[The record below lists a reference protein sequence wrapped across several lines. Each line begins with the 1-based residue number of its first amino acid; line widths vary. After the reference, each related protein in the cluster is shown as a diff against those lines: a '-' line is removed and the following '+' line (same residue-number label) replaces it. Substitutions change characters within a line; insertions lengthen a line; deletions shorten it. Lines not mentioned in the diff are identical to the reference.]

1 MLVIGNGGSNGIDT
15 AFYSRNATQDIKI
28 STFDF
33 TFGFVGRIF
42 YEKGI
47 NELVASFIR
56 LQKDYPNIGLR
67 LIGFMEENLY
77 PVDDWVKQE
86 ISTNSHIEFV
96 GFQQDVRPYLM
107 GCEALFFP
115 PIVKVS
121 LMLSCK
127 LGPWNYHKSLQI
139 SMVVM
144 K

>member
-1 MLVIGNGGSNGIDT
+1 MELIRHSIREMLH
-15 AFYSRNATQDIKI
+15 KI
-28 STFDF
+28 LRFQLSIHVW
-33 TFGFVGRIF
+33 FVGRIF

-96 GFQQDVRPYLM
+96 AFNKMFV
-107 GCEALFFP
+107 
-115 PIVKVS
+115 PI
-121 LMLSCK
+121 
-127 LGPWNYHKSLQI
+127 
-139 SMVVM
+139 
-144 K
+144 

>member
-77 PVDDWVKQE
+77 PVDDW
-86 ISTNSHIEFV
+86 
-96 GFQQDVRPYLM
+96 
-107 GCEALFFP
+107 
-115 PIVKVS
+115 
-121 LMLSCK
+121 
-127 LGPWNYHKSLQI
+127 
-139 SMVVM
+139 
-144 K
+144 